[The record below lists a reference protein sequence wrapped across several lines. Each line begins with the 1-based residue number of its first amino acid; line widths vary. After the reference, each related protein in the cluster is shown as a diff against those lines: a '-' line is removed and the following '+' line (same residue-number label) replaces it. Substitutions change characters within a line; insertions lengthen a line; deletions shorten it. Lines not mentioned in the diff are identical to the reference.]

1 MLVQANLIS
10 KLFLENIW
18 VNEVTADINQFRVNL
33 FFSMILNE
41 DFQICPGFG
50 WKTAAVNFKLLWTM
64 KFWNCSK
71 ILINDLA
78 DFSSTWTG
86 YDAKYF
92 DDCAQSSNA
101 AEVVMYEKELQDA
114 NTGIEWSGTQDA
126 KSVKYCIDTI
136 YSDNAK
142 TSLLSGTPDAG
153 IQYSK
158 LAYKTFFNW
167 MVENYPESF
176 E

>member
-1 MLVQANLIS
+1 MQANMIS

-18 VNEVTADINQFRVNL
+18 ANEITANINQFRLNT

-41 DFQICPGFG
+41 NFQLCPGLG
-50 WKTAAVNFKLLWTM
+50 WQTDQVNFKVLWTM

-71 ILINDLA
+71 ILLNDLA

-101 AEVVMYEKELQDA
+101 AEVVLYEKVMQNA
-114 NTGIEWSGTQDA
+114 NTGIEWLGTQYA
-126 KSVKYCIDTI
+126 KSTRYCYNTI
-136 YSDNAK
+136 IRS
-142 TSLLSGTPDAG
+142 TTVTGS
-153 IQYSK
+153 
-158 LAYKTFFNW
+158 
-167 MVENYPESF
+167 
-176 E
+176 